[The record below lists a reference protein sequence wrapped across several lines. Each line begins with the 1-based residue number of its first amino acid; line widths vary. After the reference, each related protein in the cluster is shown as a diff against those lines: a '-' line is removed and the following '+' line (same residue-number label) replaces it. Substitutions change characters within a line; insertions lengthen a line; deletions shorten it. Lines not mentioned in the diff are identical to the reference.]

1 MFRKRALKDL
11 DQDLQDHL
19 EMETDDNIERG
30 MHPEEARSVALRK
43 LGNVALI
50 KEQTRETWGFVWLE
64 QLLQDL
70 RYSARML
77 RKSPAFTLVVILT
90 LALGIGAN
98 TAIFSVVQGVMLA
111 PLPYHAPDR
120 LVLIWQS
127 NRNAPHVSMSLP
139 DFRDWQR
146 DAQSFERIAAERWFE
161 FNLSSPGLPEHVN
174 GYEISSNFFT
184 TLGVQPSLGREFSSD
199 EDHADGVPVALLSNK
214 QWKNRFGGSRQV
226 LGKSITLDGV
236 AYTIVGVA
244 PQDFKVA
251 SDVDVFIP
259 LGQGDPTFNNRRY
272 PGVLCIARLKPGI
285 SIQQAQSEMTNLQQG
300 LDKLY
305 PSTDQGLGT
314 DVVPL
319 KSVIVGDISGTLLLM
334 LGAVA
339 VVLLIAC
346 ANVAN
351 LLLARS
357 VARSREF
364 VLRSALGAQRT
375 RLARQLLTES
385 IFLSLAGGIA
395 GLAIAKLGIHAVLA
409 MLEGNLRRSENVS
422 LNGPVLLFVLLISIA
437 VGILFGLVPIFKSL
451 SPDMNDSLKQGSRG
465 SSGHHR
471 TQHALVISQIALT
484 LVLLAAA
491 SLLFRTIRDLWK
503 TDPGFKTANLIT
515 FKIGRSASNRTPAAI
530 RSSYQQL
537 MERIRSIPGVESADS
552 TNVVP
557 LNQMNNFAPF
567 WIGTHQTSAT
577 AEAPRLLMYWTGD
590 DYLQT
595 MKIQLLQGRYFS
607 ADDSAN
613 SDRVIVVDNVFAST
627 YFPHQNPIGQSVT
640 VNLWG
645 AARIIGVVGHIH
657 HFSMG
662 DSANISQP
670 QAYASIDQFPG
681 DGMSAVY
688 GYLTIMVRSSLGFS
702 SIMPAIKNAVYSTSG
717 DQPIYE
723 IHTMHDIISE
733 SMLAQQFPM
742 TLLAIFA
749 ALALLLAAVGIYG
762 VISYSMQQRT
772 QEIGIRM
779 ALGAARWNVFQII
792 IGEGA
797 KLALLGIVIGAV
809 AALALTRTLSS
820 FSHLLYGVKASD
832 PLTFIAVSLILA
844 VVAIFACYIPARR
857 ATRIDPMIALRHD

>member
-19 EMETDDNIERG
+19 EMETQENIERG
-30 MHPEEARSVALRK
+30 MHPEEARSAALRK
-43 LGNVALI
+43 LGNVARI
-50 KEQTRETWGFVWLE
+50 KEQTRETWGFIWLE
-64 QLLQDL
+64 QFLQDL

-77 RKSPAFTLVVILT
+77 RKSPAFTLIVILT

-120 LVLIWQS
+120 LVLIWES

-146 DAQSFERIAAERWFE
+146 DAHSFEQIAAERWFE

-184 TLGVQPSLGREFSSD
+184 TLGVQPSLGRAFSYD
-199 EDHADGVPVALLSNK
+199 EDRPGGTPVALLSDK

-236 AYTIVGVA
+236 AYTIVGVV

-272 PGVLCIARLKPGI
+272 PGVLCIARLKSGV
-285 SIQQAQSEMTNLQQG
+285 SIEQAQSEMTNVQQG

-305 PSTDQGLGT
+305 PTTDQGLNT

-319 KSVIVGDISGTLLLM
+319 KSAIVGDISGTLLLM

-339 VVLLIAC
+339 VVLLIVC

-364 VLRSALGAQRT
+364 VLRAALGGQRS
-375 RLARQLLTES
+375 RLVRQLLTES
-385 IFLSLAGGIA
+385 IFLSLMGGIA

-409 MLEGNLRRSENVS
+409 MLEDTLRRSENVS
-422 LNGPVLLFVLLISIA
+422 LNGAVLLFALLISIA
-437 VGILFGLVPIFKSL
+437 VGVLFGLVPIFKSL
-451 SPDMNDSLKQGSRG
+451 SPNMNDSLKQGSRG
-465 SSGHHR
+465 SAGHHR
-471 TQHALVISQIALT
+471 TQHALVIGQVALT
-484 LVLLAAA
+484 LILLAGA

-515 FKIGRSASNRTPAAI
+515 FKVGRAVANKTPSAI

-537 MERIRSIPGVESADS
+537 MERIRSIPGVESADA

-577 AEAPRLLMYWTGD
+577 AEASRLLMYWTGD

-595 MKIQLLQGRYFS
+595 MEIPLLQGRYFS
-607 ADDSAN
+607 TDDSAN
-613 SDRVIVVDNVFAST
+613 SDRVIVVDNVFANS

-645 AARIIGVVGHIH
+645 DARIIGVVGHIH

-681 DGMSAVY
+681 AGMSAVY
-688 GYLTIMVRSSLGFS
+688 GYLTIMVRSSLDFS

-749 ALALLLAAVGIYG
+749 GLALLLAAVGIYG

-797 KLALLGIVIGAV
+797 KLTMLGIFIGV
-809 AALALTRTLSS
+809 LVALALTRTLSS

-832 PLTFIAVSLILA
+832 PFTFIAVSLILA
-844 VVAIFACYIPARR
+844 TVAIFACYIPARR
-857 ATRIDPMIALRHD
+857 ATRIDPIIALRHD